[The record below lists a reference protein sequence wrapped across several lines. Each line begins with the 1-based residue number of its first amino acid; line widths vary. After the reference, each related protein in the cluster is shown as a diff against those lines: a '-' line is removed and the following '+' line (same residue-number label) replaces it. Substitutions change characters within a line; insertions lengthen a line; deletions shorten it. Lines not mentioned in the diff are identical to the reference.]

1 MTNNNTNRNWSMDRL
16 SGDSDISD
24 LLDSLVEESWESK
37 DGETSTSLIDM
48 AVCED
53 WETYADE
60 LLSQSNSNE
69 EDDDSSQ
76 DGDSSDSEAKPL
88 QAMAS
93 RTRVRPYQG
102 YSWEDLIAIPA
113 FKSLDKLAGRVERRY
128 VARKLNPKQK
138 RDMDDGLINRDALDG
153 TVLNIKSSLG
163 QIIRWL
169 KGASRDSDD
178 IEFNLRALCRPKVF
192 EAWYNWALDYW
203 DGSPQ
208 TPVNKCLAYK
218 NLLEWLLTRDSFKDL
233 NPKIQKT
240 LNLVKDYIS
249 GLKRKVARW
258 KYTYTRATKLLV
270 QGEMLSSD
278 DLLELN
284 RKVWA
289 DLKSGID
296 KIENNLNKKDRS
308 GNKKL
313 AYKLQTNLQILLFC
327 RLAGQRREVVVTL
340 DDNQVQLLDNGR
352 LVIQP
357 LREKKVRE
365 TGHGIEQDDLMS
377 KLLKWFLRNARP
389 LLDPQ
394 RGVKAWWLNTKGK
407 PQSGKDMSKKIKRQ
421 IAEYLPGTS
430 ITPASLRRQYATM
443 FESSEWT
450 ADMDKDQFWKELA
463 GVMNT
468 GVATLEK
475 HYKRMKSPK
484 KQTDLLQKINFEWN
498 QDEDVEDKMHATEE
512 LLENVERPQLPDS
525 PMEDLAEFEVA
536 EILDKQVS
544 RKGGV
549 QYLVRWEGYKA
560 EDATWEKLTN
570 LECALQAVEEYEI
583 NKVLGKKKK
592 VKKQPEK
599 KNKNKKKVIKKKKKQ
614 DKTEDK
620 TKTKRRTGKSK
631 AKNKNK

>member
-1 MTNNNTNRNWSMDRL
+1 MNNNNTNRNWSSERL
-16 SGDSDISD
+16 SGETDYSD
-24 LLDSLVEESWESK
+24 LLDNLVEESWESN
-37 DGETSTSLIDM
+37 DGETSTPQIDM
-48 AVCED
+48 VEYEN

-69 EDDDSSQ
+69 VSEDSSQ
-76 DGDSSDSEAKPL
+76 DGDSSDSESKPL
-88 QAMAS
+88 RAVTS
-93 RTRVRPYQG
+93 RSRVRPYQG
-102 YSWEDLIAIPA
+102 FSWEELIAIPS
-113 FKSLDKLAGRVERRY
+113 FKSLEKLANRVEKRY

-138 RDMDDGLINRDALDG
+138 RDMDEGRINRDALDG

-163 QIIRWL
+163 QIVRWL
-169 KGASRDSDD
+169 KGVSRDSDD
-178 IEFNLRALCRPKVF
+178 IEFNLKALCRPKVF

-218 NLLEWLLTRDSFKDL
+218 NLLEWLLTKDSFKDL

-258 KYTYTRATKLLV
+258 KYNYTRANKLLEK
-270 QGEMLSSD
+270 GEMLSSRN
-278 DLLELN
+278 LLELN

-296 KIENNLNKKDRS
+296 KIENNLDENDPS

-313 AYKLQTNLQILLFC
+313 AYRLQANIQILLFC

-340 DDNQVQLLDNGR
+340 DDNQVEILEDGR
-352 LVIQP
+352 LMIQP

-365 TGHGIEQDDLMS
+365 VGHGIEQDDLMS
-377 KLLKWFLRNARP
+377 KLLKWFLRKARP
-389 LLDPQ
+389 LLEPED
-394 RGVKAWWLNTKGK
+394 GVKAWWVNTKGK
-407 PQSGKDMSKKIKRQ
+407 PQSGKGMTKKIKSL
-421 IAEYLPGTS
+421 IAEYLPGTN

-468 GVATLEK
+468 GLATLEK
-475 HYKRMKSPK
+475 HYKRMKSPT
-484 KQTDLLQKINFEWN
+484 KQTKLLEKINYEWN
-498 QDEDVEDKMHATEE
+498 QDEDVEDKMRATEE
-512 LLENVERPQLPDS
+512 LLEDVERPELPDH
-525 PMEDLAEFEVA
+525 PMEDLGEFEVA

-544 RKGGV
+544 KKGGV
-549 QYLVRWEGYKA
+549 QYLVRWEGYSA
-560 EDATWEKLTN
+560 EEATWEKLTN
-570 LECALQAVEEYEI
+570 LECALQAVEDFEI
-583 NKVLGKKKK
+583 KKELRKK
-592 VKKQPEK
+592 KKQPEK
-599 KNKNKKKVIKKKKKQ
+599 KKKVIKKKSKKT
-614 DKTEDK
+614 KA
-620 TKTKRRTGKSK
+620 KTKRRTSK
-631 AKNKNK
+631 DEAKDKKKK